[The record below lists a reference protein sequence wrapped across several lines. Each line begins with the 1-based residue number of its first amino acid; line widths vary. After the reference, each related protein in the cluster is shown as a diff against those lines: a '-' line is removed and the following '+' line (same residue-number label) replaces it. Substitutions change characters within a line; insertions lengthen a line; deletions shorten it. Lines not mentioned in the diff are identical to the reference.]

1 MRKLWQ
7 IDNGAWVSRRK
18 ANWLANKDV
27 FTDGQPA
34 RIATAI
40 KEFFLSG
47 RTENVFAPVDYS
59 DRQECIWDWSS
70 ERAAVVQLWLLPEA
84 DEGVIAELV
93 QQASKDADVA
103 ELLLI
108 CLSACGYEGAR
119 VGENL
124 STEFGRIDGVE
135 REIFRT
141 LLPARFDAEKW
152 RQEVSDNFQ
161 RGRCYLSPVEA
172 FNVMVECGFGF
183 LTHYAANPHHPIQ
196 DFIEYWRQ
204 SMEHFHF
211 SDLPAPML
219 HGRVTP
225 KRLCDDAQKSA
236 LELCQAVRFFREP
249 RGFDGDDTP
258 ARRFRERLLQIFEE
272 GTGCSELDYV
282 WQLSGTEPGR
292 ALVNS
297 RKSGFLEAV
306 ALFGDQYRPSA
317 MRLIHQCLLEMG
329 GIEKAFDP
337 ALIRVCDVGL
347 LLHETVVSLLGYQ
360 QGDAIPA
367 YRYVC
372 KISERFFISDPHD
385 IELYMN
391 IYWLVPSPSC
401 AVNGCRPR
409 ILISYDFST
418 ITDYSFSVL
427 DTISIR
433 QALFRLAEQYGLPF
447 VRVDCLEQQAKWPA
461 PPNMARVGVERFLFV
476 TTGTLEDG
484 DGFTVTE
491 SDDCSLRIVTS
502 NIQEW
507 VGDDDSIDLEKF
519 RSNVMAM
526 D

>member
-1 MRKLWQ
+1 MQKLWQ
-7 IDNGAWVSRRK
+7 TDNSAWISRRN
-18 ANWLANKDV
+18 AIWLANKDV

-34 RIATAI
+34 RVAAAI

-47 RTENVFAPVDYS
+47 RAENVFAHVDYS
-59 DRQECIWDWSS
+59 DREECIWDWST
-70 ERAAVVQLWLLPEA
+70 ERAAVVQLWLLPAA
-84 DEGVIAELV
+84 DEDVIAELV
-93 QQASKDADVA
+93 QQASKDADIA
-103 ELLLI
+103 EMLLI
-108 CLSACGYEGAR
+108 GLSACGYEGAR

-141 LLPARFDAEKW
+141 LLPAGFDAEKW
-152 RQEVSDNFQ
+152 RQEVSEKFRN
-161 RGRCYLSPVEA
+161 GRRYLSPVEA

-183 LTHYAANPHHPIQ
+183 LTHYAANPHHPVQ

-204 SMEHFHF
+204 SMAYFHF
-211 SDLPAPML
+211 SDVPAPVL

-225 KRLCDDAQKSA
+225 KRLCDDAQKVA

-258 ARRFRERLLQIFEE
+258 ARRFRDRLLEIFEE
-272 GTGCSELDYV
+272 GTGCSELDHV
-282 WQLSGTEPGR
+282 WRLSGTETGR

-317 MRLIHQCLLEMG
+317 MRLVHQCLLEMG
-329 GIEKAFDP
+329 GIEKPFDP
-337 ALIRVCDVGL
+337 ELISLCDVGL

-360 QGDAIPA
+360 RGDAIPA
-367 YRYVC
+367 YRYIC
-372 KISERFFISDPHD
+372 RIGERFFVSDPHD

-391 IYWLVPSPSC
+391 IYWLVPSSSC

-409 ILISYDFST
+409 VLISYDFST
-418 ITDYSFSVL
+418 TTDYSFSVL
-427 DTISIR
+427 DAISIR

-447 VRVDCLEQQAKWPA
+447 VRVDCLDQQAKWPA
-461 PPNMARVGVERFLFV
+461 VPNIARVGVERFLFV
-476 TTGTLEDG
+476 TTGSLEDG

-491 SDDCSLRIVTS
+491 SDEPLVRTVRS
-502 NIQEW
+502 NIGAW
-507 VGDDDSIDLEKF
+507 VGGDAQLSIEQF
-519 RSNVMAM
+519 RVAVLMS